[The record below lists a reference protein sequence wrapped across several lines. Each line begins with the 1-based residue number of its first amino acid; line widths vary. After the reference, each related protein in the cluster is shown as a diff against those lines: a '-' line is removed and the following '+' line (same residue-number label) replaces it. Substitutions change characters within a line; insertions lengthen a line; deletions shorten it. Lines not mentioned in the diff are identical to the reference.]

1 MEQLKHQARCTK
13 TDFSLKLKK
22 KIIIEEQIGNYS
34 PSGGS

>member
-22 KIIIEEQIGNYS
+22 NNNNRRTDWQL
-34 PSGGS
+34 